1 MNYLPK
7 WVLEKTKPEP
17 RAVPKEEQG
26 ALAVMWDG
34 NCKYVLKTQEEIELF
49 ARKPKKIKMDNG
61 IVFLSKWY
69 SKPKWKNVS
78 KT

>member
-7 WVLEKTKPEP
+7 WVLDRAKPSL
-17 RAVPKEEQG
+17 VPIPKVDEG
-26 ALAVMWDG
+26 YSVVYDG

-61 IVFLSKWY
+61 IVFFSKWY
-69 SKPKWKNVS
+69 KKPS
-78 KT
+78 C